1 MRAAAWVCGIGV
13 LAAALRGQS
22 FPVSAYTLANGMKV
36 LVQEDSSIPNVA
48 VHFIFRAGSRN
59 EFPGATGISHFFEHM
74 MFNGARKYGP
84 GQFDTEMARHGGDNN
99 AYTTRDL
106 TAYTDW
112 VPRPALELALEM
124 EADRIAHVSLDPA
137 IVESERKVV
146 AAERR
151 TTVDD
156 NNEGLLL
163 EQLYATAFVA
173 HPYRWPI
180 VGWAPDI
187 AGWTTVD
194 LERHYRAGYAPNNCT
209 VVAVGDVRAE
219 EFLALARR
227 HLEPMPRHAPPDEVR
242 AREPRQMGERRTVIH
257 KRAQMPLEMVAWH
270 TPASNHTDYWPLK
283 VLTCI
288 LAEGRSSRLYRR
300 LVDRG
305 QVALSVSGWLQL
317 SLDPGLLVLSVQPRG
332 TAEVEAAEAALLEEV
347 EALREAAPSEA
358 EVEKARNQLLAGF
371 YRRLRTNS
379 GRAAALGEYE
389 IYFGGFRKLFAV
401 PQRIARVTPADVRR
415 VAEAWLTEGNRTVAT
430 LLPAGGEASE

>member
-1 MRAAAWVCGIGV
+1 MCVF
-13 LAAALRGQS
+13 AAALPGQR
-22 FPVSAYTLANGMKV
+22 FPVSSYTLANGMKV

-48 VHFIFRAGSRN
+48 VHFIFRVGSRN

-74 MFNGARKYGP
+74 MFNGSRKYGA
-84 GQFDTEMARHGGDNN
+84 GQFDVEMARNGGDNN
-99 AYTTRDL
+99 AYTTQDL

-112 VPRPALELALEM
+112 VPRPALDLALEM
-124 EADRIAHVSLDPA
+124 EADRIAHLNFDAAV
-137 IVESERKVV
+137 VESERKVV

-151 TTVDD
+151 ATVDNSND
-156 NNEGLLL
+156 GLLL

-180 VGWAPDI
+180 VGWASDI
-187 AGWTTVD
+187 AGWTAAD

-219 EFLALARR
+219 EFLALARK
-227 HLEPMPRHAPPDEVR
+227 HLEPIPRHETPPPVR

-257 KRAQMPLEMVAWH
+257 KQAQAPLEFVAWH
-270 TPASNHTDYWPLK
+270 TPPSNHADYWPLQ

-300 LVDRG
+300 LVDGG
-305 QVALSVSGWLQL
+305 QLALSVNGWVQL
-317 SLDPGLLVLSVQPRG
+317 SLDPGLLVLSMQPRG
-332 TAEVEAAEAALLEEV
+332 RPELEPAEAALFEEV
-347 EALREAAPSEA
+347 EGLRQAAPSEG
-358 EVEKARNQLLAGF
+358 EVEKARNQLLAAF

-389 IYFGGFRKLFAV
+389 IYFGGFRNLFAV
-401 PQRIARVTPADVRR
+401 PERIARVTPADVRR
-415 VAEAWLTEGNRTVAT
+415 AAETWLTAGNRTVAT
-430 LLPAGGEASE
+430 LLPTAGEGGVSE